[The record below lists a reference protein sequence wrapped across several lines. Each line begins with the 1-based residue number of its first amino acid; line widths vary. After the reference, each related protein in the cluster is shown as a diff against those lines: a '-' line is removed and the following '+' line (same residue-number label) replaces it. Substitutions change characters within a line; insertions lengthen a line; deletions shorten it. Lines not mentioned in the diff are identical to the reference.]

1 MVHITI
7 LECKM
12 YLNFKENTKVIL
24 LKKIDIVVQT
34 LTTFLQNR
42 IRLANYKSYQ
52 KRVYFKITRRH
63 LENFLK
69 YQEKIGLC

>member
-1 MVHITI
+1 
-7 LECKM
+7 M

-63 LENFLK
+63 LEKFLK
-69 YQEKIGLC
+69 YQEKISLC